1 MILEVGVD
9 IETKA
14 GGGRTPLYSGSRHDQ
29 SKIVR
34 ALLLRSARQ
43 YAPLNTA
50 TLTVQN
56 QQSQHAATE
65 ATRAMEHTNSW
76 KPPVCQSRQSRQ
88 SWNIEDQKHD
98 LQICLVNDHVGTRP
112 GFTERT

>member
-1 MILEVGVD
+1 
-9 IETKA
+9 
-14 GGGRTPLYSGSRHDQ
+14 
-29 SKIVR
+29 
-34 ALLLRSARQ
+34 
-43 YAPLNTA
+43 
-50 TLTVQN
+50 
-56 QQSQHAATE
+56 SQHAATE